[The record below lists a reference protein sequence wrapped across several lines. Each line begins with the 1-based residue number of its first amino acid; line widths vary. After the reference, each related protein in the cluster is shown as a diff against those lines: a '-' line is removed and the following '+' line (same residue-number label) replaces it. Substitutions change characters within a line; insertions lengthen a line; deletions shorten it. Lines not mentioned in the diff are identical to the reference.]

1 MQGDAL
7 PAGDHVAR
15 HCRKNDLHWTGQ
27 VADGILE
34 CALVPDDDGL
44 SVTWLEFF
52 KGPNRQANMVGVR
65 SAITAVLKP
74 KPSNRLAVLNVG
86 NIERAGNAHSAAGLQ
101 VIEDP
106 YTDPPPGN
114 PAHALV
120 KEAATL
126 GDQKLREA
134 IAATVQPGDIET
146 Y

>member
-1 MQGDAL
+1 MKGDPL
-7 PAGDHVAR
+7 PAGDHAAR
-15 HCRKNDLHWTGQ
+15 HCRQNDLHYNGKIP
-27 VADGILE
+27 DGILE
-34 CALVPDDDGL
+34 CALVPDEDGL

-52 KGPNRQANMVGVR
+52 KGSDRKANMVGVR
-65 SAITAVLKP
+65 SAITAVLTP

-86 NIERAGNAHSAAGLQ
+86 KIEQAGKAHSAGGLQ

-120 KEAATL
+120 KEPATL
-126 GDQKLREA
+126 ADKTLREA
-134 IAATVQPGDIET
+134 IAATVQPSDMET

>member
-1 MQGDAL
+1 MKGDPL

-15 HCRKNDLHWTGQ
+15 HCRRNDLHYAGS
-27 VADGILE
+27 VPDGILE

-52 KGPNRQANMVGVR
+52 KGPNRQANMLGVR
-65 SAITAVLKP
+65 SAMTAVLTP
-74 KPSNRLAVLNVG
+74 KPSNRLAVFNVG
-86 NIERAGNAHSAAGLQ
+86 NIERAGKAHSGAGLQ
-101 VIEDP
+101 VVEDP
-106 YTDPPPGN
+106 YTDPAPGN

-126 GDQKLREA
+126 GDKTLREA